1 VKSLF
6 RGTALAGTLLAT
18 LLMTGAAVAHHS
30 TAMFDMQHTVKVT
43 GTITQFDWTNPHTF
57 IFMDVPNDKGGV
69 DHWGIEGMSPN
80 YLSRNGWSRHTLK
93 AGDKVDMQ
101 VHLLKDGRKGGFC
114 STVTLPDGK
123 VMANLPQRPGGAAAA
138 GADKGAGGG
147 KPTY

>member
-1 VKSLF
+1 MKSLF

-18 LLMTGAAVAHHS
+18 LVMTGAAVAHHS

-80 YLSRNGWSRHTLK
+80 YLARRGWTKSTLK
-93 AGDKVDMQ
+93 PGDKISVVIRPMR
-101 VHLLKDGRKGGFC
+101 DGSTGGMF
-114 STVTLPDGK
+114 VRATLGDGK
-123 VMANLPQRPGGAAAA
+123 VMLQGGQ
-138 GADKGAGGG
+138 
-147 KPTY
+147 PTDDQ